1 MINIHI
7 GFVAGGGEVLVGDEL
22 VSVNGTAL
30 GLLSGSEVRQL
41 LAFTSS
47 TSAVMVLQIAEVPDL
62 DSIFQ

>member
-1 MINIHI
+1 M
-7 GFVAGGGEVLVGDEL
+7 LVGDEL